1 MKALI
6 EEGTKVRKLLG
17 STGVGAAGTVEIR
30 ATSIL
35 GSTPILGSS
44 GMYVTARQE

>member
-6 EEGTKVRKLLG
+6 EEGTKVRKLPG
-17 STGVGAAGTVEIR
+17 PTGVGAASTVEIR

-35 GSTPILGSS
+35 GSTAILGSS
-44 GMYVTARQE
+44 GMSVTARQE